1 MGPPVSERNRCVGWK
16 RRDQTFGFCLGL
28 SLLFFGTCAGFARG
42 WVEKREMAGGLLEG
56 RTFQDGRA
64 VFCHESGDCYGE
76 ESREKERCV
85 SE

>member
-1 MGPPVSERNRCVGWK
+1 
-16 RRDQTFGFCLGL
+16 
-28 SLLFFGTCAGFARG
+28 
-42 WVEKREMAGGLLEG
+42 MAGGLLEG